1 MEKYYKASDVAAVIE
16 QLLKTPY
23 YQHDG
28 ESWYSGVSAVWD
40 ELISL
45 GTVELEQPKECTKGL
60 HLGHNYYC
68 SNCGQLTS
76 MYNYC
81 ASCGAKV
88 KE

>member
-1 MEKYYKASDVAAVIE
+1 MEKYYKASDVGAVIE
-16 QLLKTPY
+16 QLLRTPY
-23 YQHDG
+23 YQHEG

-45 GTVELEQPKECTKGL
+45 GAVELEQPKECSRRLNLGL
-60 HLGHNYYC
+60 RSYC
-68 SNCGQLTS
+68 SNCGELTTIHR
-76 MYNYC
+76 YC